1 MRGLRLATAM
11 TAALF
16 LGACGLLADGGRRND
31 LAKLK
36 PSGTTF
42 NSYLAQEYLELSTY
56 EEKVEFDW
64 QDSDDWA
71 KKGLDAAANKA
82 VLPEDPNSSKW
93 NGSFPLLGEGLPA
106 AAKGPL
112 TAARQRLMSALDR
125 SGRDKAPKAAARAQ
139 VMYDC
144 WVEEEEE
151 SWQKDRIA
159 YCKGEFEKALAEVER
174 ALQPAPAPAAAPAPA
189 PAAPANFIVYFD
201 FNSDKLNPAALKVV
215 DDAAAAY
222 KARGRA
228 NITLAGHTDKS
239 GSSAYNQRLSKRR
252 ADAVLSALV
261 ARGIPANVVTE
272 QAFGEDR
279 PAVPTADGVK
289 EARNRRVEITLR

>member
-1 MRGLRLATAM
+1 MKILKMATVM
-11 TAALF
+11 TAALL
-16 LGACGLLADGGRRND
+16 LGACGMLADGSSRKD

-42 NSYLAQEYLELSTY
+42 NSYLAAEYLELSTY
-56 EEKVEFDW
+56 EEKVEYDW
-64 QDSDDWA
+64 QDSEKWA
-71 KKGLDAAANKA
+71 DKGLAAAANKA
-82 VLPEDPNSSKW
+82 VLPEDPKSKTW
-93 NGSFPLLGEGLPA
+93 DGLPSA
-106 AAKGPL
+106 AVGPL
-112 TAARQRLMSALDR
+112 SAARQRLMAALDK

-151 SWQKDRIA
+151 AWQKARIA
-159 YCKGEFEKALAEVER
+159 YCKGEFEKALAVVER
-174 ALQPAPAPAAAPAPA
+174 ALGPAPPPARAPAPTAAPAPA
-189 PAAPANFIVYFD
+189 PMAPANFIVYFD
-201 FNSDKLNPAALKVV
+201 FDSDKLNPAGMKVV
-215 DDAAAAY
+215 DDAAAEF
-222 KARGRA
+222 KKRGRA
-228 NITLAGHTDKS
+228 SITLAGHTDKS

-261 ARGIPANVVTE
+261 ARGVPASVVTE

-289 EARNRRVEITLR
+289 EARNRRVEINNP

>member
-1 MRGLRLATAM
+1 LATVI

-16 LGACGLLADGGRRND
+16 LGACGLLADGGPRNN
-31 LAKLK
+31 LAAMK
-36 PSGTTF
+36 PTGTTF

-64 QDSDDWA
+64 QDSDKWA

-82 VLPEDPNSSKW
+82 VLPEVPDDKDW
-93 NGSFPLLGEGLPA
+93 GGLPA
-106 AAKGPL
+106 AARGPL
-112 TAARQRLMSALDR
+112 ATARQRLMAALDR
-125 SGRDKAPKAAARAQ
+125 GGRDKAPKAAARAQ

-151 SWQKDRIA
+151 AWQKNRIA

-174 ALQPAPAPAAAPAPA
+174 ALAPAPAPAAAPAPA

-215 DDAAAAY
+215 DEAAAEF
-222 KARGRA
+222 KKRGRA

-261 ARGIPANVVTE
+261 ARGVPANVVTE

-289 EARNRRVEITLR
+289 EARNRRVEITIR

>member
-1 MRGLRLATAM
+1 MRGLRLIAVATATM
-11 TAALF
+11 F
-16 LGACGLLADGGRRND
+16 LGACAGMLVDDERRND

-64 QDSDDWA
+64 QDADRWA

-82 VLPEDPNSSKW
+82 VLPETP
-93 NGSFPLLGEGLPA
+93 GEPEWGGVPESA
-106 AAKGPL
+106 RGPL
-112 TAARQRLMSALDR
+112 MQARQRLMAALDR
-125 SGRDKAPKAAARAQ
+125 GGRDKAPKAAARAQ

-151 SWQKDRIA
+151 QWQKARIA

-174 ALQPAPAPAAAPAPA
+174 ALAPAPAPAAAPAPA
-189 PAAPANFIVYFD
+189 PAAAANFIVYFD

-215 DDAAAAY
+215 DDAVAEF
-222 KARGRA
+222 KRRGRA
-228 NITLAGHTDKS
+228 SVTLAGHADKS

-252 ADAVLSALV
+252 ADAVLSAMV
-261 ARGIPANVVTE
+261 ARGVPANVVTE

>member
-1 MRGLRLATAM
+1 MRGLRLATVM
-11 TAALF
+11 TGALF
-16 LGACGLLADGGRRND
+16 LGACGLLADGGPRND
-31 LAKLK
+31 LAAMK

-64 QDSDDWA
+64 QDSDKWA
-71 KKGLDAAANKA
+71 KKGLDAAGNKA
-82 VLPEDPNSSKW
+82 VLPEVPDDKDW
-93 NGSFPLLGEGLPA
+93 GGLPA
-106 AAKGPL
+106 AARGPL
-112 TAARQRLMSALDR
+112 AAARQRLMAALDKG
-125 SGRDKAPKAAARAQ
+125 GRDKAPKAAARAQ

-151 SWQKDRIA
+151 AWQKDRIA

-174 ALQPAPAPAAAPAPA
+174 ALAPAPAPAAAAAPA

-215 DDAAAAY
+215 DDAAAEF
-222 KARGRA
+222 KKRGRA

-261 ARGIPANVVTE
+261 ARGVPANIVTE

-289 EARNRRVEITLR
+289 EARNRRVEITIR

>member
-1 MRGLRLATAM
+1 MRGLRVATVFA
-11 TAALF
+11 AALF
-16 LGACGLLADGGRRND
+16 LGACGLLADGGPRND
-31 LAKLK
+31 LAKMK

-42 NSYLAQEYLELSTY
+42 NAYLAQEYLELSTY

-64 QDSDDWA
+64 QDSDKWA

-82 VLPEDPNSSKW
+82 VLPEVPDDKDW
-93 NGSFPLLGEGLPA
+93 GGLPA
-106 AAKGPL
+106 AARGPL
-112 TAARQRLMSALDR
+112 ATARQRLMAALDR
-125 SGRDKAPKAAARAQ
+125 GGRDKAPKAAARAQ

-151 SWQKDRIA
+151 AWQKNRIA

-174 ALQPAPAPAAAPAPA
+174 ALAPAPAPAAAPAPA

-215 DDAAAAY
+215 DEAAAEF
-222 KARGRA
+222 KKRGRA

-261 ARGIPANVVTE
+261 ARGVPANVVTE

-289 EARNRRVEITLR
+289 EARNRRVEITIR

>member
-1 MRGLRLATAM
+1 MRGLRLIAVATATM
-11 TAALF
+11 F
-16 LGACGLLADGGRRND
+16 LGACAGMIVDDERRSD

-64 QDSDDWA
+64 QDADRWA

-82 VLPEDPNSSKW
+82 VLPETP
-93 NGSFPLLGEGLPA
+93 GEPEWGGVPESA
-106 AAKGPL
+106 RGPL
-112 TAARQRLMSALDR
+112 TQARQRLMAALDR
-125 SGRDKAPKAAARAQ
+125 GGRDKAPKAAARAQ

-151 SWQKDRIA
+151 QWQKARIA

-174 ALQPAPAPAAAPAPA
+174 ALAPAPAPAAAPAPA
-189 PAAPANFIVYFD
+189 PAAAANFIVYFD

-215 DDAAAAY
+215 DDAVAEY
-222 KARGRA
+222 KKRGRA
-228 NITLAGHTDKS
+228 SVTLAGHADKS

-252 ADAVLSALV
+252 ADAVLSAMV
-261 ARGIPANVVTE
+261 ARGVPANVVTE

>member
-1 MRGLRLATAM
+1 MRGLRLIAVATATM
-11 TAALF
+11 F
-16 LGACGLLADGGRRND
+16 LGACAGMLVDDERRSD

-64 QDSDDWA
+64 QDADRWA

-82 VLPEDPNSSKW
+82 VLPEVP
-93 NGSFPLLGEGLPA
+93 GEPEWGGVPEA
-106 AAKGPL
+106 ARGPL
-112 TAARQRLMSALDR
+112 TQARQRLMSALDR

-151 SWQKDRIA
+151 QWQKARIA
-159 YCKGEFEKALAEVER
+159 FCKGEFEKALAEVER
-174 ALQPAPAPAAAPAPA
+174 ALAPAPAPAAAPAPA
-189 PAAPANFIVYFD
+189 PAAAANFIVYFD

-215 DDAAAAY
+215 DDAVAEF
-222 KARGRA
+222 KKRGRA
-228 NITLAGHTDKS
+228 SVTLAGHTDKS

-252 ADAVLSALV
+252 ADAVLSAMV
-261 ARGIPANVVTE
+261 ARGVPANVVTE

-289 EARNRRVEITLR
+289 EARNRRVEINLR

>member
-1 MRGLRLATAM
+1 MLV
-11 TAALF
+11 
-16 LGACGLLADGGRRND
+16 DDERRVE

-64 QDSDDWA
+64 QDADRWA
-71 KKGLDAAANKA
+71 KKGLAAAANQA
-82 VLPEDPNSSKW
+82 VLPEVPDCPEW
-93 NGSFPLLGEGLPA
+93 CGLGDYPEAKA
-106 AAKGPL
+106 AL

-125 SGRDKAPKAAARAQ
+125 GGRDKAPKAAARAQ

-151 SWQKDRIA
+151 SWQKARIA

-174 ALQPAPAPAAAPAPA
+174 ALAPAPAPAAAPAPA
-189 PAAPANFIVYFD
+189 PAAAANFIVYFD

-215 DDAAAAY
+215 DDAVAEF
-222 KARGRA
+222 KRRGRA
-228 NITLAGHTDKS
+228 ALTLAGHADKS

-252 ADAVLSALV
+252 ADAVMSAMV
-261 ARGIPANVVTE
+261 ARGVPANIITE

-289 EARNRRVEITLR
+289 EARNRRVEITIR

>member
-1 MRGLRLATAM
+1 MRGLRLATVI

-16 LGACGLLADGGRRND
+16 LGACGILADGGPRNN
-31 LAKLK
+31 LAKMK

-64 QDSDDWA
+64 QDSDKWA

-82 VLPEDPNSSKW
+82 VLPEVPDDKDW
-93 NGSFPLLGEGLPA
+93 GGLPQA
-106 AAKGPL
+106 ARGPL
-112 TAARQRLMSALDR
+112 ASARQRLMSALDR
-125 SGRDKAPKAAARAQ
+125 GGRDKAPKAAARAQ

-151 SWQKDRIA
+151 AWQKDRIA

-174 ALQPAPAPAAAPAPA
+174 ALAPAPAPAAAAAPA
-189 PAAPANFIVYFD
+189 PGAPANFIVYFD

-215 DDAAAAY
+215 DEAAAEF
-222 KARGRA
+222 KKRGRA

-252 ADAVLSALV
+252 ADAVLSAMV
-261 ARGIPANVVTE
+261 ARGVPANIVTE

-289 EARNRRVEITLR
+289 EARNRRVEITIR

>member
-1 MRGLRLATAM
+1 MRGLRLATVI

-16 LGACGLLADGGRRND
+16 LGACGLLADGGPRND
-31 LAKLK
+31 LAKMK

-64 QDSDDWA
+64 QDSDKWA

-82 VLPEDPNSSKW
+82 VLPEVPDDKDW
-93 NGSFPLLGEGLPA
+93 GGLPRA
-106 AAKGPL
+106 ARGPL
-112 TAARQRLMSALDR
+112 AAARQRLMAALDR
-125 SGRDKAPKAAARAQ
+125 GGRDKAPKAAARAQ

-151 SWQKDRIA
+151 AWQKDRIA

-174 ALQPAPAPAAAPAPA
+174 ALAPAPAPAAAAAPA
-189 PAAPANFIVYFD
+189 PGAPANFIVYFD

-215 DDAAAAY
+215 DEAAAEF
-222 KARGRA
+222 KKRGRA

-252 ADAVLSALV
+252 ADAVLSAMV
-261 ARGIPANVVTE
+261 ARGVPANIVTE

-289 EARNRRVEITLR
+289 EARNRRVEITIR